1 MVISRH
7 VASPT
12 FPVFFKASGT
22 ATLPESADI
31 RGFSHFLHLVP
42 GLLPWPPSA
51 TCLGAFEKFGRAAPR
66 GSVSCVSY
74 VRLQT
79 TGIARHAHS
88 AVQQHDLGPMR
99 AASKAPMNHVSA
111 TNQSDEE
118 REPPPEAT
126 VNPDNIGIDLDVSSS
141 ELLSPESRSST
152 SPALVPR
159 SPRLRSSRG
168 ESMER
173 RPVPL
178 SKPAPAH

>member
-1 MVISRH
+1 MNVN
-7 VASPT
+7 V
-12 FPVFFKASGT
+12 KAEKFTS
-22 ATLPESADI
+22 SA
-31 RGFSHFLHLVP
+31 LHLRS
-42 GLLPWPPSA
+42 L
-51 TCLGAFEKFGRAAPR
+51 AAPRR

-178 SKPAPAH
+178 SKPAPAQSVAARTERAAKD